1 MVRAE
6 LDAVGVVHER
16 STELLGLEMGWRQSA
31 GHRHVMWA
39 FLDRPMQ
46 GSVGRCG
53 LWASERPMGL
63 SHCEFLCVEIKY
75 QKVTQLLSHNIASQP
90 FFTTTRTSS
99 TETNKLTPVHTA
111 CNMACSA

>member
-53 LWASERPMGL
+53 VWRPNIEKSL
-63 SHCEFLCVEIKY
+63 SF
-75 QKVTQLLSHNIASQP
+75 
-90 FFTTTRTSS
+90 
-99 TETNKLTPVHTA
+99 
-111 CNMACSA
+111 M